1 MPPARRLVVDAGLLP
16 PVDEQRHNQ
25 PGGAQEGAE
34 AQAAADAHSIVN
46 DITLEVTVAHRGVLS
61 AQARVELARPAVEQ
75 SRETLRLVRQRFRN
89 GTATPTDVVDAET
102 ARTRSEQRYAS
113 ASIEYL
119 SALARLA
126 YVMGDDPGGLCV
138 PLTSP
143 EDPAPARL
151 PMPRPILLQEPKGG

>member
-1 MPPARRLVVDAGLLP
+1 
-16 PVDEQRHNQ
+16 
-25 PGGAQEGAE
+25 
-34 AQAAADAHSIVN
+34 N
-46 DITLEVTVAHRGVLS
+46 DISVEVTVANRGVRS

-75 SRETLRLVRQRFRN
+75 SRESLRLVRERFRN

-138 PLTSP
+138 PLTGP
-143 EDPAPARL
+143 EESAPASL
-151 PMPRPILLQEPKGG
+151 PTPRPGPEKLPAELPIEPSRTS